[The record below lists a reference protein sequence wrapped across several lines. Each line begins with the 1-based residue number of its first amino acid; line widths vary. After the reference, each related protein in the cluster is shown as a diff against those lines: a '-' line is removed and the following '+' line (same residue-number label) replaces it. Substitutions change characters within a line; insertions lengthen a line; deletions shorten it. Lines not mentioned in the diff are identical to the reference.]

1 MGERNYW
8 KQEIET
14 QKTVD
19 TDKLLDEL
27 NVHLKEVERIK
38 GELVNSLIDKSDSEN
53 KEEQRINIPITGMAF
68 ENPLNKKLKEEE
80 EKILELKSK
89 IAQQNQ

>member
-68 ENPLNKKLKEEE
+68 ENPLNKKWKEEE